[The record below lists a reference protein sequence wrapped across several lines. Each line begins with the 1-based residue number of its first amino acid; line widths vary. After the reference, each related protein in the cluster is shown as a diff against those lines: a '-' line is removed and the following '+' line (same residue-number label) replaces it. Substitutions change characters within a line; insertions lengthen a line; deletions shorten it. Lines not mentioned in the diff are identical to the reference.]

1 MPLSSKTTQTNVQ
14 NHLWPGRQADRRI
27 NRRTLL
33 KGVGG
38 LAAAS
43 LVGGGAVV
51 ALTARAGGPRR
62 PAEEFS
68 GRHCQ
73 KCGRRLMSWKA
84 NWVLA

>member
-38 LAAAS
+38 LAAAF
-43 LVGGGAVV
+43 VGV
-51 ALTARAGGPRR
+51 RR
-62 PAEEFS
+62 
-68 GRHCQ
+68 GRC
-73 KCGRRLMSWKA
+73 RISPLSWPP
-84 NWVLA
+84 